1 MQFFVCIFKGTKTID
16 CDPPYDKVN
25 QPGTI
30 IISPN
35 YPKQYERNKDCQVTV
50 KFAEGQRVAIKFDD
64 FELVY
69 SCTKDYLEVRD
80 GATSNSTLIGSKL
93 CGSKNPGVIESTGNS
108 MTLRFHTNSRL
119 ERKGFKIRTY
129 LGNIGLKRAIGNWL
143 EIYKILLHDQVFRI
157 NTILDQ

>member
-64 FELVY
+64 FELDY

-80 GATSNSTLIGSKL
+80 GVTSNSTLIGSKL
-93 CGSKNPGVIESTGNS
+93 CGSQNPGVIESSGNS
-108 MTLRFHTNSRL
+108 MTLRFHSDGTLVR
-119 ERKGFKIRTY
+119 RGFKIRTY
-129 LGNIGLKRAIGNWL
+129 IGKIGLKRAFGKLKKYYYTI
-143 EIYKILLHDQVFRI
+143 KLLFFCY
-157 NTILDQ
+157 TF